1 MVCSKIRVQTGLA
14 VHQSDNVWV
23 FLPAVWVWV
32 PQATAFLGGVDAS
45 AQHLYTIARTPYLV
59 VGFER
64 YSNPYTILTIRATT
78 TRSISV

>member
-14 VHQSDNVWV
+14 DHQSDNVWV

-45 AQHLYTIARTPYLV
+45 AQQPYTIARTPYPA

-64 YSNPYTILTIRATT
+64 YSNPCITLTVHATAIR
-78 TRSISV
+78 